1 MSEFCES
8 LEESSCTR
16 RLKILESVILEH
28 GMSQVVADNKDRDG
42 GEDENFPHG
51 KAISVETLLDA
62 LLLLYDECS
71 NSSLRREKTVSDF
84 IKIAKPVVSLVKKL
98 RLSRDDFEII
108 KIIGRGAFGEVC
120 VVRMISTQKIYAM
133 KILNKWEMLKRA
145 ETACFREERDVLVYG
160 DRQWITNL
168 HYAFQDDTNLY
179 LVMDYYC
186 GGDLLTL
193 LSKFED
199 RLPEDMAKFYIA
211 EIILAIHSIHQ
222 LRYVHRDIKPDNL
235 VIDVNGH
242 IRLADFG
249 SCLRLGADGKV
260 QSNVAV
266 GTPDYISPEI
276 LRAMEDG
283 QGRYGAECDWWSL
296 GVCMYEMLYGETPF
310 YAESLVETYGKIMN
324 HQNCFDFPP
333 EDGLQ
338 KVSDAAKDLIRRLI
352 CAPEFR
358 LGRNGIEDFK
368 AHPWFEGLD
377 WDNIRLGPAPY
388 VPDVDSPTDT
398 SNFDVDDNTI
408 RHSDS
413 VPPAA
418 NPAFSGF
425 HLPFVGFTFTQNSCM
440 SDLGKLDISSLT
452 STKEDS
458 IEGFDL
464 SFYNTLKQEL
474 LNEKN
479 LSPECTRQILN
490 ELKIFTKKKQELDSS
505 STNSSGDK
513 ESDNSISK
521 ARLQELDK
529 ELNELK
535 REKLEII
542 KEYNDA
548 LDRIKQQDAELKDAI
563 SQRNLAMMEY
573 SEVTDKLSELR
584 SQKQKLSRQV
594 RDKEE
599 ELETVMKKID
609 QLRQDLRKSDKSRRE
624 LEMRMEDAL
633 TDIATEKKQR
643 ERTEEFCR
651 QLQEELNKKKNSD
664 ASSSYAAS
672 GAANN
677 FNSDATRYE
686 IERIEIQCTEKLNQQ
701 QARYNLEISA
711 LREQLKEAE
720 KYQET
725 LLNELQQSR
734 EKYESNKLETLSDTT
749 DTISELKEDYDK
761 DRNMWIE
768 EKQRLL
774 MEMELQNQKTLQIQ
788 AKQSEYEDNIEELK
802 SKRQAIGQ
810 WEKQM
815 SEIIQWVSDEKD
827 ARSYLQALATKMTEE
842 LEYLKHSGPFYKK
855 NNDNNKNWRNRR
867 SQKLDKMELLNLQ
880 SSLQS
885 EIQAKAA
892 ISDELSKTRAEL
904 MATQKDLNDYR
915 KRCES
920 AMYELHF
927 KENQVRELQKGLE
940 SSKGFLE
947 RSNSQVS
954 YNYFNKEAAAIF
966 KESDPNICGLSM
978 GDTVMNSSSNIFFSD
993 DSAAAASSSADQR
1006 QSGGVGGGQMA
1017 YGGSYPMNLSPEHN
1031 LSYGGIDEGKSLIR
1045 NSSSKSNLSCKS
1057 TDTQHHHQ
1065 QQQQQQQTPSMHKQ
1079 KIHQFLV
1086 RTFSSPTKCN
1096 HCTSLMVGLTR
1107 QGVVCEIC
1115 GFACH
1120 TNCCQKV
1127 PTICPVPND
1136 QTKRP
1141 LGIDP
1146 TRGIGTAYEGYV
1158 KVPKQGVVK
1167 RGWVRQ
1173 FVVVCDFKLFLYDI
1187 SADRSALPCVNVS
1200 QVLDMRDT
1208 EFAVTS
1214 VRESDV
1220 IHAAKKDVPCIFKIK
1235 TSLIEGGPCLNTLML
1250 ADNESEKTKWV
1261 VALSELHRILKR
1273 NNLPNTAIYKVNE
1286 ILDSSLAL
1294 MRNALSALIVYP
1306 DQLLLGT
1313 DDGLYCINFEQY
1325 EIARI
1330 GDSKKILQIWYIEEE
1345 HILVLLCGKQRHIR
1359 LLPIRAL
1366 ECSDVEWIKVV
1377 DSKNCV
1383 AACTGIIKRIPA
1395 VVYCFVVALKRPTN
1409 QTQIIVYEINR
1420 NRLRHQ
1426 KMCEFTVAYTVQCVQ
1441 ILSDMRLVIGHQ
1453 SGFTAYLL
1461 QGEATAMSLIHPENQ
1476 LCAFLN
1482 YSGVDAIRV
1491 IEIQCAGGGYGEYL
1505 LVFQTLA
1512 IYVDLQGRKSRDREI
1527 MYPALPTHITYS
1539 DGHLLVFSET
1549 HLDIFNTQT
1558 AEWVQSIGLKRSAP
1572 LSQQGNIVLTHINDT
1587 PYVVYLANIHTKGLF
1602 QSKNLKRISGVN
1614 TKRRFSMREINK
1626 TIKNTDRRSK
1636 MISAPTNFNHIS
1648 HMGPGDGI
1656 QNQRLLDLPTSIES
1670 PNESRSQLLSMIQ
1683 PDMASLKQFR
1693 QLKIGHN
1700 NGVMQKSTMH
1710 DQQSELNYSESRSP
1724 SPFGNESSSFK
1735 DMFDDEL
1742 SFSAQLMNEGNQ
1754 Q

>member
-1 MSEFCES
+1 MMSVVSIEPKRGSCTKVKNIIKES
-8 LEESSCTR
+8 LEETCTK
-16 RLKILESVILEH
+16 RLKVLESVILEN
-28 GMSQVVADNKDRDG
+28 GMSQGMLLVADNKDAD
-42 GEDENFPHG
+42 DECLPPHG

-84 IKIAKPVVSLVKKL
+84 IKIVKPVVSLVKRL
-98 RLSRDDFEII
+98 RLTRDDFEII

-120 VVRMISTQKIYAM
+120 VVRMNSTQKIYAM

-168 HYAFQDDTNLY
+168 HYAFQDETNLY

-199 RLPEDMAKFYIA
+199 RLPEDMAKFYIG
-211 EIILAIHSIHQ
+211 EIILAINSIHQ

-249 SCLRLGADGKV
+249 SCLQLGADGKV

-333 EDGLQ
+333 EDNMH
-338 KVSDAAKDLIRRLI
+338 KVSEAAKDLIRRLI

-358 LGRNGIEDFK
+358 LGRNGIDDFK
-368 AHPWFEGLD
+368 SHPWFEGVD
-377 WDNIRLGPAPY
+377 WDNLRHGPAPY
-388 VPDVDSPTDT
+388 VPDVSSPTDT

-413 VPPAA
+413 VPPTS

-425 HLPFVGFTFTQNSCM
+425 HLPFVGFTFTQNSCL
-440 SDLGKLDISSLT
+440 SDLGKLDLNLLT
-452 STKEDS
+452 ERKTD
-458 IEGFDL
+458 DL
-464 SFYNTLKQEL
+464 LFYNNLKQEL

-479 LSPECTRQILN
+479 LSPECTRQILD
-490 ELKIFTKKKQELDSS
+490 ELHIFTKKKSELDS
-505 STNSSGDK
+505 NSSGEKDSSTMNT
-513 ESDNSISK
+513 ETSEMDSAAK
-521 ARLQELDK
+521 ARLHDLDHEIK
-529 ELNELK
+529 ELK
-535 REKLEII
+535 REKIDLI

-548 LDRIKQQDAELKDAI
+548 LDRIKQQDSELKDAI

-573 SEVTDKLSELR
+573 SEVTDKLSDLR

-609 QLRQDLRKSDKSRRE
+609 IIRNDLRKSDKSRRE
-624 LEMRMEDAL
+624 LEMRIEDAL
-633 TDIATEKKQR
+633 TDVASEKKQR
-643 ERTEEFCR
+643 ERTEELCR
-651 QLQEELNKKKNSD
+651 QFQDELNKKRSSD
-664 ASSSYAAS
+664 PYTTGSQAAEAS
-672 GAANN
+672 
-677 FNSDATRYE
+677 RYE
-686 IERIEIQCTEKLNQQ
+686 IERLEIDCTSKLNQQ

-711 LREQLKEAE
+711 LREQLKESE

-725 LLNELQQSR
+725 LLKELQQTR
-734 EKYESNKLETLSDTT
+734 EKYECSKLETLSDTT

-761 DRNMWIE
+761 ERSTWLE

-774 MEMELQNQKTLQIQ
+774 LEVELQNKKSIQLQ
-788 AKQSEYEDNIEELK
+788 AKQQEYDENYEELK
-802 SKRQAIGQ
+802 SKRQAISQ

-892 ISDELSKTRAEL
+892 ISEELSKTRADL
-904 MATQKDLNDYR
+904 IATQKDLNECR

-920 AMYELHF
+920 AIYELHF
-927 KENQVRELQKGLE
+927 KENQLRDIQKGLE
-940 SSKGFLE
+940 TSKGFLE

-954 YNYFNKEAAAIF
+954 YNYFNKETAASF
-966 KESDPNICGLSM
+966 KESDPNICGISLSE
-978 GDTVMNSSSNIFFSD
+978 TVMNSSSNIFFSD
-993 DSAAAASSSADQR
+993 DDQR
-1006 QSGGVGGGQMA
+1006 QQLHMSAMYGGGS
-1017 YGGSYPMNLSPEHN
+1017 GSGNYHPSNLSPEQN
-1031 LSYGGIDEGKSLIR
+1031 LSYGDEGKMRVS
-1045 NSSSKSNLSCKS
+1045 NTSSKSNLSCKS
-1057 TDTQHHHQ
+1057 IDPQQTQQQHH
-1065 QQQQQQQTPSMHKQ
+1065 TPSLHKQ

-1127 PTICPVPND
+1127 PTVCPVPND

-1294 MRNALSALIVYP
+1294 MRNALSALIIYP

-1313 DDGLYCINFEQY
+1313 DDGLYCINFDQY

-1330 GDSKKILQIWYIEEE
+1330 GDSKKIIQIWYIEEE
-1345 HILVLLCGKQRHIR
+1345 HIFVLLCGKQRHIR

-1383 AACTGIIKRIPA
+1383 AACTGIIKRIPT

-1491 IEIQCAGGGYGEYL
+1491 IEIQCSAGGYGEYL

-1527 MYPALPTHITYS
+1527 MYPAVPTHITYS
-1539 DGHLLVFSET
+1539 EGHLLVFSET

-1558 AEWVQSIGLKRSAP
+1558 AEWVQSIGLKRSQP
-1572 LSQQGNIVLTHINDT
+1572 LSQQGNIVLTYVNDA
-1587 PYVVYLANIHTKGLF
+1587 PYIVYLANIHTKGFF
-1602 QSKNLKRISGVN
+1602 QTKNIKRISGIN

-1670 PNESRSQLLSMIQ
+1670 PNESRSQLLNMIQ

-1700 NGVMQKSTMH
+1700 NGMMQKSTMNE
-1710 DQQSELNYSESRSP
+1710 QQSEHNYSESRSP

-1735 DMFDDEL
+1735 DMFEDEL
-1742 SFSAQLMNEGNQ
+1742 SLGAQLMSDNNQ